1 MGGRRLPGLELDDAE
16 RAELK
21 ALTSRRKTG
30 QAVALRARIVLA
42 CAQGGEKREVA
53 ALLVGEKTAAK
64 LIGVSPTMLIAG
76 RFRKRPLLPFVR
88 VGSRAIRYR
97 VADIEDII
105 YRNTNRA

>member
-1 MGGRRLPGLELDDAE
+1 MTDHKSAATRPE
-16 RAELK
+16 
-21 ALTSRRKTG
+21 
-30 QAVALRARIVLA
+30 
-42 CAQGGEKREVA
+42 EVA

-64 LIGVSPTMLIAG
+64 LIGVSPAMLIAG

-97 VADIEDII
+97 VADIEDFI